1 MSPSCGLYLGNNSS
15 VHDYLKRLDV
25 TLVAANSPDVED
37 APRLV
42 RRVLSSVAQFEK
54 VSLVAKLKAARDN
67 NAAMNG
73 NMVNLN
79 RSRSVTTLRRRLGRR
94 RRRLREVAT
103 ELAPGVSE
111 LEWRSSERGSE
122 DAESQWN
129 AVLQGAAM
137 KCTQGSSAYLG
148 LHRYTK
154 VHGPKQGNPV
164 APLRPTQ
171 RRLRMRR
178 KSNPRKPKWGF
189 KLDHSHQRRLE
200 IRCLC
205 HASIVTHLLAETG
218 VPWCQSWSPARPPKI
233 TAIKRLKLTKRA
245 ATYNP
250 SVGKGCSSA
259 PVFGVTLAFLKGF
272 QQARSPVCV
281 CTAPHS
287 KRSLVELKALVI
299 ESAPPS

>member
-111 LEWRSSERGSE
+111 L
-122 DAESQWN
+122 
-129 AVLQGAAM
+129 
-137 KCTQGSSAYLG
+137 
-148 LHRYTK
+148 
-154 VHGPKQGNPV
+154 
-164 APLRPTQ
+164 
-171 RRLRMRR
+171 
-178 KSNPRKPKWGF
+178 
-189 KLDHSHQRRLE
+189 
-200 IRCLC
+200 
-205 HASIVTHLLAETG
+205 
-218 VPWCQSWSPARPPKI
+218 
-233 TAIKRLKLTKRA
+233 
-245 ATYNP
+245 
-250 SVGKGCSSA
+250 
-259 PVFGVTLAFLKGF
+259 
-272 QQARSPVCV
+272 
-281 CTAPHS
+281 
-287 KRSLVELKALVI
+287 
-299 ESAPPS
+299 